1 MALEDL
7 KNQISKPPFPL
18 SLWEAVLNNGYIDF
32 NKLYVIQGGW
42 AADEKTIHESGKF
55 KFVFN
60 QIEAKGTIY
69 DQGGWVSTFDSYANT
84 VLFVYPHCETEL
96 QAY

>member
-18 SLWEAVLNNGYIDF
+18 SLWEAVLNNGYVNF
-32 NKLYVIQGGW
+32 NKLYAIQGGQ
-42 AADEKTIHESGKF
+42 AADEETIHKSGKF

-69 DQGGWVSTFDSYANT
+69 DQGGWVSTFDSYADT
-84 VLFVYPHCETEL
+84 VLFVYPHHETKL